1 MADNKSAGD
10 IAADTYEALTSAEQ
24 EHRYYQDA
32 HTLHVWA
39 GACPVSYHVCTAQR
53 VAAWWRVQAAQEAY
67 DATPSIAGWT
77 R

>member
-1 MADNKSAGD
+1 MTDMKSTG
-10 IAADTYEALTSAEQ
+10 IMAADTYQTLRAAEQ
-24 EHRYYQDA
+24 EHRYYMDS

-39 GACPVSYHVCTAQR
+39 GGCPVSHHVCTAQR